1 MELIHVLVR
10 PYVSTIHNIFD
21 GMVLQ
26 LITTLSVLSIVEFV
40 DYYNKT
46 FVVVTAY
53 ILIILPLVSFIAIN
67 FWINKNK
74 IQNTLKYW
82 VKKFSHRYNTISTED
97 VEEPINNETDEVG
110 VVIDDNMRRNAFVMD
125 V

>member
-10 PYVSTIHNIFD
+10 PYVNTIHNIFD
-21 GMVLQ
+21 GVVLQ
-26 LITTLSVLSIVEFV
+26 LIFIISALSIVEFV

-53 ILIILPLVSFIAIN
+53 ILIILPLASFIGIKL
-67 FWINKNK
+67 WINKNL
-74 IQNTLKYW
+74 IQNALKYW
-82 VKKFSHRYNTISTED
+82 VKKFSHRCNRVPNED
-97 VEEPINNETDEVG
+97 VEEPINNEIDEV